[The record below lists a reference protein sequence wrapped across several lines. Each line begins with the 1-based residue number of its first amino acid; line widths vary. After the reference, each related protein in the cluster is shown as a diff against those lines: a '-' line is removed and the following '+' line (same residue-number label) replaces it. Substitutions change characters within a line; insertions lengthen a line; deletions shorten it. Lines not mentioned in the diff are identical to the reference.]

1 MKKIIGLNIL
11 ALLLITQIAIG
22 QDEAAKRAAAIE
34 LFKTSVVNKP
44 LADFKFTSIDKQA
57 LELKKLKGKIIVIN
71 FWFTYCGPCIKEMP
85 FLTELVAANK
95 ENPVVFIA
103 PAPENEKQIRKF
115 LQKNT
120 FTYQLIPSSL
130 DYIKTMHIENFPT
143 HLIADKDGIIRQV
156 FIGYTDDIKM
166 KLQEA
171 IDQLL
176 K

>member
-1 MKKIIGLNIL
+1 MKKILGLCIFTV
-11 ALLLITQIAIG
+11 LIITHTATA
-22 QDEAAKRAAAIE
+22 QDEAEKRYAAIE
-34 LFKTSVVNKP
+34 TFKSGIVNKP
-44 LADFKFTSIDKQA
+44 LADFKFTSLDKQF
-57 LELKKLKGKIIVIN
+57 LSLKKLKGKIIVIN

-103 PAPENEKQIRKF
+103 PAPENETQIKKF

-120 FTYQLIPSSL
+120 FTYQIVPSSL
-130 DYIKTMHIENFPT
+130 NYINTMHIENFPT
-143 HLIADKDGIIRQV
+143 HLVIDQDGIIRNAFV
-156 FIGYTDDIKM
+156 GYTDDIKM

-171 IDQLL
+171 IDKLL

>member
-11 ALLLITQIAIG
+11 ALLLITQIAVG
-22 QDEAAKRAAAIE
+22 QDEAAKRSAAIE
-34 LFKTSVVNKP
+34 LFKTSIINKP
-44 LADFKFTSIDKQA
+44 LAGFKFTSLDKQV
-57 LELKKLKGKIIVIN
+57 LDLKKLKGKVVVIN

-85 FLTELVAANK
+85 FLTALVAANK

-103 PAPENEKQIRKF
+103 PAPENETQIRKF

-120 FTYQLIPSSL
+120 FTYQIVPSSL

-143 HLIADKDGIIRQV
+143 HLVIDKDGTIRHV
-156 FIGYTDDIKM
+156 FIGYTDDIKL

-171 IDQLL
+171 IDKLL
-176 K
+176 Q